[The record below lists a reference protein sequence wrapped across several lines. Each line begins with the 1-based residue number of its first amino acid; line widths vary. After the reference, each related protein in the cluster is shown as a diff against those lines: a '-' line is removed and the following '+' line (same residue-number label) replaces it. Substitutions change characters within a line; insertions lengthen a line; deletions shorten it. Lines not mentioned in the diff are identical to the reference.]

1 MESTELFEMIY
12 REKNPRNISL
22 LTCKVCVCVWGGG
35 GGGEKH
41 KNKYI
46 IYAMLTVIN
55 DTIRTDHFVNWKTK
69 LSMQN
74 IKCIFGTTLQIP
86 TNTRC

>member
-1 MESTELFEMIY
+1 MWLYTDGKY
-12 REKNPRNISL
+12 RVVWNDIQEKDPRNISL
-22 LTCKVCVCVWGGG
+22 LTCKVCVCVRGGG

-55 DTIRTDHFVNWKTK
+55 DHFVNWKTK
-69 LSMQN
+69 LSMQKHKMYIWHHTPN
-74 IKCIFGTTLQIP
+74 SYKH
-86 TNTRC
+86 